1 VLPSVR
7 ALGPRLADSAQFTR
21 LVCAVTA
28 IALCTRLLVLVAFWP
43 AWLWQSGQ
51 IQDDWNKLAINWI
64 DFGTFGF
71 TSGVPSTQRGP
82 VFPVLLTPLYLL
94 FGEHYVGWSI
104 ALLLFDT
111 GTVLLLM
118 LLGRRMWGQRA
129 ALLAGFFYAIYL
141 PVAYYTANIEQFT
154 TVLPFVFLWFY
165 LVSAGDQR
173 AVGTRHYVVLG
184 LVAGIL
190 MLSKSVYLPVVIGS
204 AAALLWVQR
213 KRHLRVALGHV
224 TVLLVV
230 AGLLIAPWSYRNYL
244 VSGGR
249 FILVQAYFWEPFWQK
264 FVISDLDA
272 REGRLRPAGRT
283 LQYLLARQ
291 KELIEGLGDG
301 NVERLSGSPQE
312 LYRENA
318 FKGQVLDW
326 IRRNPAS
333 YVRNVRSNIWY
344 FWVGAENLQK
354 TLLMAGMQ
362 LPLLGAATMGLW
374 FAFRYRRIRTLRF
387 GVALVVILWAEH
399 AIIFAWGRF
408 SLDTVPVLAVVFG
421 VGLDAWFSRWERAPS
436 GRGRGVEGSTIQ
448 R

>member
-1 VLPSVR
+1 
-7 ALGPRLADSAQFTR
+7 
-21 LVCAVTA
+21 
-28 IALCTRLLVLVAFWP
+28 
-43 AWLWQSGQ
+43 
-51 IQDDWNKLAINWI
+51 
-64 DFGTFGF
+64 
-71 TSGVPSTQRGP
+71 
-82 VFPVLLTPLYLL
+82 
-94 FGEHYVGWSI
+94 
-104 ALLLFDT
+104 
-111 GTVLLLM
+111 M
-118 LLGRRMWGQRA
+118 
-129 ALLAGFFYAIYL
+129 
-141 PVAYYTANIEQFT
+141 
-154 TVLPFVFLWFY
+154 
-165 LVSAGDQR
+165 
-173 AVGTRHYVVLG
+173 LG

-204 AAALLWVQR
+204 AAGLLWFDR

-230 AGLLIAPWSYRNYL
+230 AGLLLAPWSYRNYL
-244 VSGGR
+244 VSEGR
-249 FILVQAYFWEPFWQK
+249 FILVQSYFWEPFWQK

-272 REGRLRPAGRT
+272 REGMLRPAGRT

-301 NVERLSGSPQE
+301 NVERLSGPAKE

-333 YVRNVRSNIWY
+333 YVRNVRSNVWY

-374 FAFRYRRIRTLRF
+374 LRSDTVGFVRVRF

-399 AIIFAWGRF
+399 TIIFAWGRF
-408 SLDTVPVLAVVFG
+408 SLDTVPVLAVR
-421 VGLDAWFSRWERAPS
+421 LRSRS
-436 GRGRGVEGSTIQ
+436 
-448 R
+448 